1 MSGSLSSQA
10 HSGNIQ
16 VLGLH
21 GSGGTP
27 SFGSHVLDWAEQINP
42 RRINPTTIRVMM
54 KNGTD
59 ANSLYRYQIH
69 LHSNILQIR
78 IIDKHL
84 MSGN

>member
-10 HSGNIQ
+10 HSGNKQ

-27 SFGSHVLDWAEQINP
+27 SFGSHVLDWTEQNNL
-42 RRINPTTIRVMM
+42 RRVTTTTIRVMM

-59 ANSLYRYQIH
+59 TNSLYRYQIH
-69 LHSNILQIR
+69 LHTNMLQIW